1 MHRVSGEYGWYREI
15 LLSSHDSG
23 DGRDF
28 LWFFPDIRFLSPV
41 GVFAPKQFNAVT
53 GRMEGTSMSKIWS
66 PMETLSREELLKIQS
81 ERLVNT
87 VKRMYEKAPYF
98 KKKMQD
104 LGLEPGDIKSVDDL
118 HKLPFTYKADLRD
131 NYPFGMF
138 CVPMD
143 DIVRLHASSGTT
155 GKQIV
160 VGYTKHD
167 LDMWADSMARGLTMT
182 GGSKK
187 DIIHISYGY
196 GLFTGGLGAHDGAQ
210 KIGATVVPASVG
222 NTSRQLNL
230 LRDFG
235 ATMICCTPSYA
246 MHLADEMEANGIK
259 KEDLKLRAG
268 VFGAEPW
275 SEEMRAQIEDR
286 LGLKAYDIYGL
297 SEVAGPGVAMSC
309 DYNCGMHI
317 AADNFIPE
325 IINPETGEVLPEGE
339 VGELVFTCVN
349 KEAFPLIRY
358 RTRDLCSITYEP
370 CECGRTSPRMSKVT
384 GRSDDMLIIRGVNV
398 FPSQI
403 ESVLLKFNDVEPHY
417 MIYVDRKN
425 NTDTL
430 EIQIEMTQKMF
441 SDTVTA
447 IEELQ
452 AKLRAEIES
461 VLGISAVITLVDP
474 KTIPRSEGKA
484 KRVTD
489 LRKIF

>member
-1 MHRVSGEYGWYREI
+1 
-15 LLSSHDSG
+15 
-23 DGRDF
+23 
-28 LWFFPDIRFLSPV
+28 
-41 GVFAPKQFNAVT
+41 
-53 GRMEGTSMSKIWS
+53 
-66 PMETLSREELLKIQS
+66 METLSREELRKVQS
-81 ERLVNT
+81 ERLVRTIN
-87 VKRMYEKAPYF
+87 RMYENAPYF
-98 KKKMQD
+98 KEKMKEA
-104 LGLEPGDIKSVDDL
+104 GLEPGDIKSVDDL
-118 HKLPFTYKADLRD
+118 HKLPFTYKYDLRD

-138 CVPMD
+138 CVPMEEV
-143 DIVRLHASSGTT
+143 VRIHASSGTT

-160 VGYTKHD
+160 VGYTEND
-167 LDMWADSMARGLTMT
+167 LAMWADSMARGLTMA
-182 GGSKK
+182 GGGKS
-187 DIIHISYGY
+187 DIVHVSYGY

-210 KIGATVVPASVG
+210 RIGATVVPASVG

-230 LRDFG
+230 LKDFG
-235 ATMICCTPSYA
+235 TTMLCCTPSYA
-246 MHLADEMEANGIK
+246 LHLADEMEANGITK
-259 KEDLKLRAG
+259 DDLKLRSG

-275 SEEMRAQIEDR
+275 SQEMRQQIEER
-286 LGLKAYDIYGL
+286 LGLKAYDVYGL
-297 SEVAGPGVAMSC
+297 SEVAGPGVSMSC

-325 IINPETGEVLPEGE
+325 IIDPETGEVLPEGQ
-339 VGELVFTCVN
+339 VGELVFTCIN

-358 RTRDLCSITYEP
+358 RTRDLCSLTYET

-403 ESVLLKFNDVEPHY
+403 ESVLLKFDDVEPHY

-425 NTDTL
+425 NTDVM
-430 EIQIEMTQKMF
+430 EIKIEMTQKMF

-447 IEELQ
+447 IEELEVR
-452 AKLRAEIES
+452 LRGEIES

-474 KTIPRSEGKA
+474 KSIPRSEGKA

>member
-1 MHRVSGEYGWYREI
+1 M
-15 LLSSHDSG
+15 
-23 DGRDF
+23 
-28 LWFFPDIRFLSPV
+28 
-41 GVFAPKQFNAVT
+41 
-53 GRMEGTSMSKIWS
+53 
-66 PMETLSREELLKIQS
+66 
-81 ERLVNT
+81 
-87 VKRMYEKAPYF
+87 
-98 KKKMQD
+98 
-104 LGLEPGDIKSVDDL
+104 
-118 HKLPFTYKADLRD
+118 
-131 NYPFGMF
+131 
-138 CVPMD
+138 
-143 DIVRLHASSGTT
+143 
-155 GKQIV
+155 
-160 VGYTKHD
+160 
-167 LDMWADSMARGLTMT
+167 
-182 GGSKK
+182 
-187 DIIHISYGY
+187 
-196 GLFTGGLGAHDGAQ
+196 
-210 KIGATVVPASVG
+210 
-222 NTSRQLNL
+222 
-230 LRDFG
+230 
-235 ATMICCTPSYA
+235 
-246 MHLADEMEANGIK
+246 
-259 KEDLKLRAG
+259 
-268 VFGAEPW
+268 
-275 SEEMRAQIEDR
+275 
-286 LGLKAYDIYGL
+286 
-297 SEVAGPGVAMSC
+297 AGPGVAMSC